1 MTNEIYVTDTAI
13 LRDIFKALFMT
24 GIPFVPVPKV
34 AGAVFLAAT
43 DAAPNT
49 QGAVYTLPDENDV
62 FRIPHMQID
71 GGFYEILNARVN
83 RIFGLKQTIKSFIG
97 FSTLFL
103 RPLSKVAIA
112 SGVAYVA
119 YQQAAARGLL

>member
-1 MTNEIYVTDTAI
+1 
-13 LRDIFKALFMT
+13 MT

-49 QGAVYTLPDENDV
+49 QGSVYTLPDEKEV

-71 GGFYEILNARVN
+71 GGFYGILNERVARV
-83 RIFGLKQTIKSFIG
+83 FGLSQTIKSFIG
-97 FSTLFL
+97 FSKLFL
-103 RPLSKVAIA
+103 PPVTKVAIV
-112 SGVAYVA
+112 SGILYFA
-119 YQQAAARGLL
+119 YQQAVAKGLI